1 MSRPMEDL
9 SSFPSTAS
17 TSQEDHESNSES
29 TSSRKL
35 RVTLLSSEWRST
47 KGGLSTINRE
57 LAIQLA
63 KHPIVEVSVYLP
75 QCSEEDKQL
84 ARDHNVRLI
93 KAREMPGLEPNFWLS
108 CLPEGHAVD
117 CVIGH
122 GAVLGR
128 QVQII
133 KRHHHCKWIQVV
145 HTSPEELGMYKEYE
159 EHIFR
164 GEEKHQVE
172 VELCKLADQVVAV
185 GPKLADAFSGYL
197 RPCGKDKDVLNLTP
211 GIFSEFVDVNQ
222 SNEERNSFN
231 VLVFGRGD
239 SEDFQIKG
247 YDIAAQAI
255 AELKD
260 TTYKLVFVGATRGE
274 EDNVAKTL
282 VQQGIAPSQL
292 RVRRFNE
299 SRRKLADLFCEVDL
313 AIMPS
318 RTEGFGLA
326 ALEALS
332 AGLPVL
338 VSGNSG
344 LAEALKK
351 VPHGAS
357 CVVTSDDPKDWASAI
372 RAVRHKDREMRL
384 GEFDFVRGAYAKK
397 YSWKEQCDKLVER
410 MKVISSEDS
419 SKRLQ
424 SLDKGKRP
432 LSPSETPASKQPR
445 LFRYAGCSGDEQDL
459 SVKATAVCSVYEKAI
474 LVNKPL
480 HKDTKNLGVLKMLR
494 AEYERRAK
502 LKPLSWLNTMQLPL
516 KNVYTR
522 LKIISRRKADFQV
535 ENEELGM
542 YDIFQA
548 LGESEDVKMTLA
560 EGSPGTGKTTFCLKL
575 AYDWARG
582 EMPTNCSFPKFEFVL
597 LLKCRDIN
605 GDLMEAIKEQLLP
618 EDIKEETWT
627 KLSDFITDIDN
638 QERILIILDGLD
650 ELQKSHD
657 HVFINFSTE
666 EFYHFVLS
674 WLHPGRKQELKYVK
688 TANLIFFWR
697 TKDLQ
702 TKMPFSTSGSILK
715 TSVRSIHRKEKV

>member
-1 MSRPMEDL
+1 M

-17 TSQEDHESNSES
+17 TSQEDHDSNSES
-29 TSSRKL
+29 TSSRKW

-63 KHPIVEVSVYLP
+63 KHPSVEVSVYLP
-75 QCSEEDKQL
+75 QCSEEDKQV

-108 CLPEGHAVD
+108 CLPEDHAVD

-128 QVQII
+128 QVQFI
-133 KRHHHCKWIQVV
+133 KRTHPYCKWIQVV
-145 HTSPEELGMYKEYE
+145 HTAPEELGMYKEYE
-159 EHIFR
+159 EHISR
-164 GEEKHQVE
+164 GEDKHQVE

-185 GPKLADAFSGYL
+185 GPKLAEVFSGYL
-197 RPCGKDKDVLNLTP
+197 RTRGKDQDVLNLTP
-211 GIFSEFVDVNQ
+211 GIFSEFADVSQ
-222 SNEERNSFN
+222 ATEERNSFN

-239 SEDFQIKG
+239 NEDFQLKG

-282 VQQGIAPSQL
+282 VEQGIGPSQL

-332 AGLPVL
+332 AGLPVP

-410 MKVISSEDS
+410 MKVISSEG
-419 SKRLQ
+419 Q
-424 SLDKGKRP
+424 
-432 LSPSETPASKQPR
+432 
-445 LFRYAGCSGDEQDL
+445 
-459 SVKATAVCSVYEKAI
+459 
-474 LVNKPL
+474 
-480 HKDTKNLGVLKMLR
+480 LK
-494 AEYERRAK
+494 
-502 LKPLSWLNTMQLPL
+502 
-516 KNVYTR
+516 
-522 LKIISRRKADFQV
+522 
-535 ENEELGM
+535 
-542 YDIFQA
+542 
-548 LGESEDVKMTLA
+548 
-560 EGSPGTGKTTFCLKL
+560 
-575 AYDWARG
+575 
-582 EMPTNCSFPKFEFVL
+582 
-597 LLKCRDIN
+597 
-605 GDLMEAIKEQLLP
+605 
-618 EDIKEETWT
+618 
-627 KLSDFITDIDN
+627 
-638 QERILIILDGLD
+638 
-650 ELQKSHD
+650 
-657 HVFINFSTE
+657 
-666 EFYHFVLS
+666 
-674 WLHPGRKQELKYVK
+674 
-688 TANLIFFWR
+688 
-697 TKDLQ
+697 
-702 TKMPFSTSGSILK
+702 
-715 TSVRSIHRKEKV
+715 